1 MDLEKM
7 KQEIIKLID
16 ESKESGRKIAF
27 YSDPYVS
34 EVLTKLYDL
43 WEKNNRKGIPLDYA
57 SAEEI
62 ETLYNLAIRYSKV
75 SDAEAWAMFLREN
88 IYEDKKNKKKKSFLK
103 RILGM
108 I

>member
-1 MDLEKM
+1 MELEKM
-7 KQEIIKLID
+7 KREIIKLID
-16 ESKESGRKIAF
+16 DSRESGRKIAF
-27 YSDPYVS
+27 YSDPYVA

-62 ETLYNLAIRYSKV
+62 EKLYNLALRYSKV

-88 IYEDKKNKKKKSFLK
+88 VYESKKQKKKRSFLK
-103 RILGM
+103 RLLGM
-108 I
+108 T